1 MQRWGLTQSASR
13 CSTRDRRPHR
23 SSFTRNVKVGQPRR
37 GNSPIPTSLWFC
49 DVRVGILTFDR
60 WITAPISLDLYEGR
74 VGHASPFLAWPG
86 MFSPPQLCHPDRNRS
101 SSQSDDLWSGGPCV
115 LTSPGCEEQWG
126 SSRNR
131 RKRRPRPRCPLCA
144 PDGIVSA
151 MSMLQQLRCAGTQHR
166 SPIITFSFPPFPPLA
181 QGERN
186 NRL

>member
-131 RKRRPRPRCPLCA
+131 RKRTTETALPARCSRWDCERYVDVATTTLRGDTA
-144 PDGIVSA
+144 PKPDHHFFVSPV
-151 MSMLQQLRCAGTQHR
+151 SPAGPGGT
-166 SPIITFSFPPFPPLA
+166 
-181 QGERN
+181 
-186 NRL
+186 